1 MYQLVLPNGRTLSTS
16 TNQIVKLMSMQFMKH
31 NNLHPICSGYR
42 EYAFTIVE
50 AVTASLI
57 LSLLIIFS
65 SRFWNTSTDS
75 MLITSMRAKVD
86 AGIARRMEEIR
97 HCSRFYEIKA
107 QSLENPGN
115 LTEATLLSQD
125 CRAQRIDRTVET
137 SYNEDATR
145 CKNSTL
151 GQGLKDYLDSNASK
165 FLTSLTLS
173 VDDSGLEPI
182 SIEVNATPDGNTLN
196 VELNADFRS
205 TTISKSTSILPN
217 AQSWCA
223 YPYTP

>member
-1 MYQLVLPNGRTLSTS
+1 
-16 TNQIVKLMSMQFMKH
+16 MKH
-31 NNLHPICSGYR
+31 NNLHSSRSGSQ

-57 LSLLIIFS
+57 LSLLVTFS

-75 MLITSMRAKVD
+75 MLTTSMRAKVD
-86 AGIARRMEEIR
+86 AGIARRIEEIR

-107 QSLENPGN
+107 QSLENPSN
-115 LTEATLLSQD
+115 LNEATLLSQD
-125 CRAQRIDRTVET
+125 CSAQRIDRTVET

-151 GQGLKDYLDSNASK
+151 GQGLKNYLDSNASK

-173 VDDSGLEPI
+173 VDDLGLKPI
-182 SIEVNATPDGNTLN
+182 LIEVNATPDGNTLN
-196 VELNADFRS
+196 VDLNADFQS
-205 TTISKSTSILPN
+205 TTISQSTSILPN
-217 AQSWCA
+217 AHSWCA